1 MKFNKTGKK
10 IVAGFTLI
18 GSLVIG
24 AVSYHNNTVNKL
36 EIAID
41 DEKRDYNKLVHEQ
54 NALAEERNK
63 YAEILLE
70 LRDEG
75 KLEKYGYFREE
86 DKKEEAEPVDD
97 TKGQNTN
104 EELLDGKE
112 ENDLSQEFEG
122 SEKEKLKEEQ
132 YAARE
137 KKAYANL
144 NSLGSSE
151 AQETYKEL
159 IKPKLTRWA
168 DKDMLNVA
176 KEGTNFH
183 EIDDSH
189 LPWTDVT
196 EPNGTSTKH
205 IYKNGYDQL
214 EITYNFDGIITKSE
228 WKTGVNK

>member
-10 IVAGFTLI
+10 IVAGFTII

-24 AVSYHNNTVNKL
+24 AISYHK
-36 EIAID
+36 IAID
-41 DEKRDYNKLVHEQ
+41 DEKRDYNKLVKEYGE
-54 NALAEERNK
+54 LADERNE
-63 YAEILLE
+63 YAKILRDLHDKGIINDDLE
-70 LRDEG
+70 LL
-75 KLEKYGYFREE
+75 KEE

-97 TKGQNTN
+97 TKEQNTN
-104 EELLDGKE
+104 EELLDEKQE
-112 ENDLSQEFEG
+112 DNLSQESEG
-122 SEKEKLKEEQ
+122 AEKEKLKEEQ

-159 IKPKLTRWA
+159 IKPKLERWA
-168 DKDMLNVA
+168 SEDMLSVA
-176 KEGTNFH
+176 QEGTNFH
-183 EIDDSH
+183 EIDDIH
-189 LPWTDVT
+189 LPWTDAT
-196 EPNGTSTKH
+196 EPNGTNTKH

-214 EITYNFDGIITKSE
+214 EITYNLDGIITKSE

>member
-10 IVAGFTLI
+10 IVAGFTII

-24 AVSYHNNTVNKL
+24 AVSYH
-36 EIAID
+36 ISAIN
-41 DEKRDYNKLVHEQ
+41 DEKRDYNKLVEEYGD
-54 NALAEERNK
+54 LAEERNK
-63 YAEILLE
+63 YAKILRE

-75 KLEKYGYFREE
+75 KLEKYGYFKEE
-86 DKKEEAEPVDD
+86 DKKEDKKEVEEVPINAQEP
-97 TKGQNTN
+97 
-104 EELLDGKE
+104 EE
-112 ENDLSQEFEG
+112 

-132 YAARE
+132 YASRE

-151 AQETYKEL
+151 AQEAYKEL

-168 DKDMLNVA
+168 GKDMLKVA
-176 KEGTNFH
+176 KEGANFH

-196 EPNGTSTKH
+196 EPNGTSTKQ